1 MDAAILRTSIAS
13 MSLSHFTSPSSS
25 FNFLP
30 PPPPPPRRLLTPRL
44 LAIRCFHSR
53 PSTSTSATT
62 LSNIVNS
69 GVIACLRAESADVA
83 MEAARAAISG
93 GISVVGTIMKTEDAE
108 NAKDAGAKFVMS
120 PAIGI
125 LDQDND
131 DFLYIPGVMTPS
143 EILSSYNAGAKI
155 VKVYPVS
162 AVGGVGYIATLK
174 KPFPHI
180 PMVASQGITT
190 DSVGEYIAK
199 GASSVVLSDAIFDKE
214 AMAQRNFS
222 AVYRLAQFAAS
233 QGNEAEEK
241 DLCQLISFQ
250 HLSFDPDG
258 KLNLMQIHH
267 RKNPSRKV
275 NPTFMEFF
283 KIFHK
288 FFGKFNKI

>member
-1 MDAAILRTSIAS
+1 MWQWKLHGLQLAVESRLRQKLLGVGIRGRAS
-13 MSLSHFTSPSSS
+13 GCQLEIVIS
-25 FNFLP
+25 
-30 PPPPPPRRLLTPRL
+30 TPGVFEVL
-44 LAIRCFHSR
+44 HQLVQDF
-53 PSTSTSATT
+53 PATT
-62 LSNIVNS
+62 L
-69 GVIACLRAESADVA
+69 G
-83 MEAARAAISG
+83 
-93 GISVVGTIMKTEDAE
+93 VGTIMKTEDAE

-120 PAIGI
+120 PAIVEGI

-233 QGNEAEEK
+233 QGNEAVE
-241 DLCQLISFQ
+241 
-250 HLSFDPDG
+250 
-258 KLNLMQIHH
+258 
-267 RKNPSRKV
+267 RKRK
-275 NPTFMEFF
+275 
-283 KIFHK
+283 IYAS
-288 FFGKFNKI
+288 

>member
-1 MDAAILRTSIAS
+1 

-93 GISVVGTIMKTEDAE
+93 GISVVLHQLVQDFPATTLGVGTIMKTEDAE

-120 PAIGI
+120 PAIVEGI

-233 QGNEAEEK
+233 QGNEAVE
-241 DLCQLISFQ
+241 
-250 HLSFDPDG
+250 
-258 KLNLMQIHH
+258 
-267 RKNPSRKV
+267 RKRK
-275 NPTFMEFF
+275 
-283 KIFHK
+283 IYAS
-288 FFGKFNKI
+288 

>member
-1 MDAAILRTSIAS
+1 MMFLVFLILVHARGNFSSCVPMFVLSNVPCNILLLVCTRFSATS
-13 MSLSHFTSPSSS
+13 LTCFF
-25 FNFLP
+25 FNFRFASQGI
-30 PPPPPPRRLLTPRL
+30 RRNNLTTH
-44 LAIRCFHSR
+44 C
-53 PSTSTSATT
+53 
-62 LSNIVNS
+62 
-69 GVIACLRAESADVA
+69 GK
-83 MEAARAAISG
+83 G
-93 GISVVGTIMKTEDAE
+93 KVGTIMKTEDAE

-120 PAIGI
+120 PAIVEGI

-233 QGNEAEEK
+233 QGNEAVE
-241 DLCQLISFQ
+241 
-250 HLSFDPDG
+250 
-258 KLNLMQIHH
+258 
-267 RKNPSRKV
+267 RKRK
-275 NPTFMEFF
+275 
-283 KIFHK
+283 IYAS
-288 FFGKFNKI
+288 